1 MSSTLSNRRPP
12 QNPCHLTSAERPA
25 APAAYKQTKMAAAAS
40 GATIYKY
47 SLHAGKNIRHQSV
60 KPDVPAQSINNVLQ
74 MVTLLLVRSLPES
87 KGLRESVA

>member
-12 QNPCHLTSAERPA
+12 QNPCHLTSAERPS
-25 APAAYKQTKMAAAAS
+25 APAAQQTKMAAAAS
-40 GATIYKY
+40 GATISKY